1 MTTTYRITVTV
12 DKGDE
17 YISVLSDV
25 VGRANDLFRD
35 FDRAGKVEIQVEKQ
49 GFLDEK
55 VHWVQVATF
64 NRGASS

>member
-1 MTTTYRITVTV
+1 MSATYRITIHI

-64 NRGASS
+64 NRGVSS